1 MKLYVAALLLL
12 ILALVQVTEGHRVA
26 IAGALPSLVLV
37 AVVSW
42 GVLRGGLE
50 ALKWAVLGGFWLD
63 MFSAFPAG
71 SHIFALVVVAFLVSL
86 GERALFQSNF
96 AFPMILVFVATFVYD
111 LTLLLL
117 AGASG
122 RHVVFETLVP
132 ATVFPAAVYNAV
144 LFPAAHLLLT
154 RLDRRFPVPVQP
166 EW

>member
-1 MKLYVAALLLL
+1 MKLYISALLMLM
-12 ILALVQVTEGHRVA
+12 LALVQVTEGHRMAV
-26 IAGALPSLVLV
+26 AGALPALVLV

-42 GVLRGGLE
+42 GVLRG
-50 ALKWAVLGGFWLD
+50 ALGALQWAVLGGFWLD
-63 MFSAFPAG
+63 LFSGFPAG
-71 SHIFALVVVAFLVSL
+71 SHIFALVVVAFLVGL
-86 GERALFQSNF
+86 GERALFQSSF
-96 AFPMILVFVATFVYD
+96 VLPIILVFVATFVYE

-132 ATVFPAAVYNAV
+132 TTVFPAAVYSAV
-144 LFPAAHLLLT
+144 LFLPAHLLLM

>member
-1 MKLYVAALLLL
+1 MKLYFSALLLL
-12 ILALVQVTEGHRVA
+12 ILALVQVTEGHRMA
-26 IAGALPSLVLV
+26 IAGALPALVLV

-50 ALKWAVLGGFWLD
+50 ALTWAILGGFWLD
-63 MFSAFPAG
+63 LFSGFPAG

-96 AFPMILVFVATFVYD
+96 ALPMILMFVATFAYE

-122 RHVVFETLVP
+122 RQVVFEVLVP
-132 ATVFPAAVYNAV
+132 ATVFPAAIYNAV
-144 LFPAAHLLLT
+144 VFPLAHLLLT
-154 RLDRRFPVPVQP
+154 RVDRRYPVPVQP